1 MRKVFWL
8 IGLASVALI
17 LLLTFQM
24 YWIKTSKNLLEEQFT
39 NKVSMAL
46 CSAVENL
53 AEQPSCN
60 KAGKEACS
68 VDTKSCNAALNT
80 LVNDSVFMSELNA
93 SLQFYQV
100 KLPFEVSV
108 ASAVDSLSTGK
119 TSYSC
124 SLAPLIAQDDH
135 WLKVVFKGKE
145 SFANKQLTPVWWV
158 SMMLISLIGFLFI
171 YAVHLLIKQQKISKE
186 NISFFN
192 HMTHEFSTPLTNIK
206 LATSL
211 INKRTED
218 DRISAYTGIINKQ
231 YEQLKSQ
238 IDNVL
243 MMAQI
248 SRSPFELNK
257 TDVSPVALVNEVVNN
272 MQLQIND
279 KKAEVR
285 IIGEEEGST
294 LFADSFHLKNAF
306 RNILDNALKYCQHP
320 KIEIE
325 LKKDRGS
332 LIVNFK
338 DNGPGINEIVKL
350 KIFDPYYRCEK
361 DETYSGFGLGLA
373 YVKKVALL
381 HNADIKLM
389 TESMHSGSI
398 FSLTFP
404 TASK

>member
-8 IGLASVALI
+8 IGLASVAVI
-17 LLLTFQM
+17 LLLSLQL
-24 YWIKTSKNLLEEQFT
+24 YWIRTSKNLLEEQFT

-53 AEQPSCN
+53 AEQPTCN
-60 KAGKEACS
+60 KAGKEACA
-68 VDTKSCNAALNT
+68 VDSKSCQAALNT
-80 LVNDSVFMSELNA
+80 LVNDSVFMNELNA

-108 ASAVDSLSTGK
+108 ASDLDSLSSGK

-135 WLKVVFKGKE
+135 WLQVVFKGKE
-145 SFANKQLTPVWWV
+145 SFSNRQLNPVWWV

-171 YAVHLLIKQQKISKE
+171 YAVHLLIKQQKISRE

-218 DRISAYTGIINKQ
+218 DRISAYAGIINKQ

-248 SRSPFELNK
+248 SQSPFELNK
-257 TDVSPVALVNEVVNN
+257 TNVCPAALVSEVVNN

-279 KKAEVR
+279 KKAEVN
-285 IIGEEEGST
+285 IIGEKEGST

-306 RNILDNALKYCQHP
+306 RNILDNALKYCHHP

-325 LKKDRGS
+325 LKREKGS

-338 DNGPGINEIVKL
+338 DNGPGINEMAKL
-350 KIFDPYYRCEK
+350 KIFNPYYRWES
-361 DETYSGFGLGLA
+361 DESVNGFGLGLA
-373 YVKKVALL
+373 YVKKVLLL

-389 TESMHSGSI
+389 TESMHSGAI

-404 TASK
+404 SVSK

>member
-1 MRKVFWL
+1 
-8 IGLASVALI
+8 
-17 LLLTFQM
+17 
-24 YWIKTSKNLLEEQFT
+24 
-39 NKVSMAL
+39 MAL

-108 ASAVDSLSTGK
+108 ASAVDSHSTGK
-119 TSYSC
+119 SSYSC

-257 TDVSPVALVNEVVNN
+257 TNVSPVALVNEVVNN